1 MLRNLTILDLAIV
14 KNLQLDLTQGMSV
27 LTGETGAGKS
37 ILLTAVTLAL
47 GERATPDYV
56 RPNCTRAEVNL
67 EFDLTA
73 LPSATEWLQ
82 ENAFDEENHSCLIR
96 RVINSDGRSKAY
108 INNRPVTLQT
118 LQRFTSQLVEI
129 QGQHAHLK
137 LLENDEQRR
146 LLDNYAKNTTL
157 LAEIN
162 SCYTN
167 WQQAQHQLEQLKTKR
182 LEDTQREA
190 FLRYQFE
197 ELETL
202 NLDQFDYNELSDT
215 HRKLANLEQ
224 ILSTGQEQ
232 IEVIYDQ
239 DKSIHARLKNSVKS
253 ISSLLQFAPE
263 LTSVTTLLTEA
274 QIQIEEAVY
283 ELRHFLENQDADPNE
298 FQEIEAQLAVLQ
310 ALSRKH
316 QVKPEELLAR
326 KQHLELELT
335 HISDSADHITEL
347 EKLVAHWQEI
357 FIPLAEKLSAQRKS
371 SALIL
376 QEHISKMMKELG
388 MPNGEFIIEIH
399 SQASNTPRFNGYDDV
414 LFLIS
419 ANVGLPPKPLSKVA
433 SGGEL
438 SRISLAIQV
447 TTASDKTTPTLIF
460 DEVDSGIGGGIAEI
474 VGQKMRELSKNRQ
487 VLCVTHLP
495 QVAAQAHQHLFV
507 QKEHHT
513 DMTASRV
520 FLLSDEERITETARM
535 LGGVDLTEKTV
546 AHAKEM
552 LFKNKKGKSK
562 SN

>member
-1 MLRNLTILDLAIV
+1 
-14 KNLQLDLTQGMSV
+14 
-27 LTGETGAGKS
+27 
-37 ILLTAVTLAL
+37 
-47 GERATPDYV
+47 
-56 RPNCTRAEVNL
+56 
-67 EFDLTA
+67 
-73 LPSATEWLQ
+73 
-82 ENAFDEENHSCLIR
+82 
-96 RVINSDGRSKAY
+96 
-108 INNRPVTLQT
+108 
-118 LQRFTSQLVEI
+118 
-129 QGQHAHLK
+129 
-137 LLENDEQRR
+137 
-146 LLDNYAKNTTL
+146 
-157 LAEIN
+157 
-162 SCYTN
+162 
-167 WQQAQHQLEQLKTKR
+167 
-182 LEDTQREA
+182 
-190 FLRYQFE
+190 
-197 ELETL
+197 
-202 NLDQFDYNELSDT
+202 
-215 HRKLANLEQ
+215 
-224 ILSTGQEQ
+224 
-232 IEVIYDQ
+232 
-239 DKSIHARLKNSVKS
+239 
-253 ISSLLQFAPE
+253 
-263 LTSVTTLLTEA
+263 
-274 QIQIEEAVY
+274 
-283 ELRHFLENQDADPNE
+283 
-298 FQEIEAQLAVLQ
+298 
-310 ALSRKH
+310 
-316 QVKPEELLAR
+316 
-326 KQHLELELT
+326 
-335 HISDSADHITEL
+335 
-347 EKLVAHWQEI
+347 VAHWQKI

>member
-1 MLRNLTILDLAIV
+1 MKV
-14 KNLQLDLTQGMSV
+14 K
-27 LTGETGAGKS
+27 A
-37 ILLTAVTLAL
+37 
-47 GERATPDYV
+47 
-56 RPNCTRAEVNL
+56 
-67 EFDLTA
+67 
-73 LPSATEWLQ
+73 
-82 ENAFDEENHSCLIR
+82 
-96 RVINSDGRSKAY
+96 
-108 INNRPVTLQT
+108 
-118 LQRFTSQLVEI
+118 
-129 QGQHAHLK
+129 
-137 LLENDEQRR
+137 
-146 LLDNYAKNTTL
+146 
-157 LAEIN
+157 
-162 SCYTN
+162 
-167 WQQAQHQLEQLKTKR
+167 
-182 LEDTQREA
+182 
-190 FLRYQFE
+190 
-197 ELETL
+197 
-202 NLDQFDYNELSDT
+202 
-215 HRKLANLEQ
+215 LEQ

-513 DMTASRV
+513 DNVVGLPVNDAKVNT
-520 FLLSDEERITETARM
+520 
-535 LGGVDLTEKTV
+535 GVALVIAVSTCAFV
-546 AHAKEM
+546 
-552 LFKNKKGKSK
+552 
-562 SN
+562 

>member
-56 RPNCTRAEVNL
+56 RPHCTRAEVNL
-67 EFDLTA
+67 EFDLSA
-73 LPSATEWLQ
+73 LPSAVAWLQ

-146 LLDNYAKNTTL
+146 LLDNYAKNTSL

-162 SCYTN
+162 ACYVN
-167 WQQAQHQLEQLKTKR
+167 WQQAQNQLEQLKTKC

-224 ILSTGQEQ
+224 ILTTGQAQ

-253 ISSLLQFAPE
+253 LSSLLQFAPE

-283 ELRHFLENQDADPNE
+283 ELRHFLENQEADPIE

-316 QVKPEELLAR
+316 QVKPDDLRVR
-326 KQHLELELT
+326 KQNLELELT
-335 HISDSADHITEL
+335 QISDSADHIKEL
-347 EKLVAHWQEI
+347 EKLVAHWQEL

-376 QEHISKMMKELG
+376 QKHISKMMKELG

-399 SQASNTPRFNGYDDV
+399 SQTGNTPRFNGYDDV

-474 VGQKMRELSKNRQ
+474 VGQKMREL
-487 VLCVTHLP
+487 V
-495 QVAAQAHQHLFV
+495 
-507 QKEHHT
+507 E
-513 DMTASRV
+513 
-520 FLLSDEERITETARM
+520 I
-535 LGGVDLTEKTV
+535 
-546 AHAKEM
+546 AK
-552 LFKNKKGKSK
+552 FCA
-562 SN
+562 

>member
-1 MLRNLTILDLAIV
+1 MLRNLTILDLAVV
-14 KNLQLDLTQGMSV
+14 KHLQLDLTQGMSV

-56 RPNCTRAEVNL
+56 RPHCTRAEVNL
-67 EFDLTA
+67 EFDLTN
-73 LPSATEWLQ
+73 LPSAIEWLQ
-82 ENAFDEENHSCLIR
+82 ENAFDEENHQCLIR

-118 LQRFTSQLVEI
+118 LQRLTRQLVEI

-137 LLENDEQRR
+137 LLDNDEQRR

-157 LAEIN
+157 LTELN
-162 SCYTN
+162 TCYTN
-167 WQQAQHQLEQLKTKR
+167 WQHAQHQLEQLQGKH
-182 LEDTQREA
+182 LDNTQREA
-190 FLRYQFE
+190 FLRYQLD
-197 ELETL
+197 ELESL
-202 NLDQFDYNELSDT
+202 HLEQVDYHELSDK
-215 HRKLANLEQ
+215 HRKIANIEH
-224 ILSTGQEQ
+224 ILSTGQQQ
-232 IEVIYDQ
+232 IDILYDQ
-239 DKSIHARLKNSVKS
+239 EKSIHSQLKSSVKS
-253 ISSLLQFAPE
+253 MSGLLQFAPE
-263 LTSVTTLLTEA
+263 LTSVNTLLTEA

-283 ELRHFLENQDADPNE
+283 ELRHFLEHQDADPSE
-298 FQEIEAQLAVLQ
+298 FQEIEAQLAQLQ

-316 QVKPEELLAR
+316 HVRPEDLLAR
-326 KQHLELELT
+326 KQSLEDELA
-335 HISDSADHITEL
+335 HMSDDAERIVEL
-347 EKLVAHWQEI
+347 EKLTTHWQALYV
-357 FIPLAEKLSAQRKS
+357 PLAETLSKQRKS
-371 SALIL
+371 SALQL
-376 QEHISKMMKELG
+376 QKHISTMMKELG
-388 MPNGEFIIEIH
+388 MPNGEFLIDIH
-399 SQASNTPRFNGYDDV
+399 SQASTKPRLNGVDEV

-474 VGQKMRELSKNRQ
+474 VGQKMRELSDNRQ

-520 FLLSDEERITETARM
+520 FLLTEQERVTETARM
-535 LGGVDLTEKTV
+535 LGGVDLTEKTL

-552 LFKNKKGKSK
+552 LFKNKKLKHK

>member
-73 LPSATEWLQ
+73 LPSAAEWLQ

-118 LQRFTSQLVEI
+118 LQRLTSQLVEI

-239 DKSIHARLKNSVKS
+239 DKSIHVRLKNSVKS

-283 ELRHFLENQDADPNE
+283 ELRHFLENQEADPIE

-316 QVKPEELLAR
+316 QVKPEELLGR
-326 KQHLELELT
+326 KQHLENELAQ
-335 HISDSADHITEL
+335 ISNSADRITEL
-347 EKLVAHWQEI
+347 EKLTNHWQEM
-357 FIPLAEKLSAQRKS
+357 FIPLAEKLSTQRKS

-376 QEHISKMMKELG
+376 QAVS
-388 MPNGEFIIEIH
+388 
-399 SQASNTPRFNGYDDV
+399 Y
-414 LFLIS
+414 
-419 ANVGLPPKPLSKVA
+419 
-433 SGGEL
+433 
-438 SRISLAIQV
+438 
-447 TTASDKTTPTLIF
+447 
-460 DEVDSGIGGGIAEI
+460 
-474 VGQKMRELSKNRQ
+474 
-487 VLCVTHLP
+487 THLTLP
-495 QVAAQAHQHLFV
+495 TIYSV
-507 QKEHHT
+507 
-513 DMTASRV
+513 
-520 FLLSDEERITETARM
+520 
-535 LGGVDLTEKTV
+535 
-546 AHAKEM
+546 
-552 LFKNKKGKSK
+552 
-562 SN
+562 